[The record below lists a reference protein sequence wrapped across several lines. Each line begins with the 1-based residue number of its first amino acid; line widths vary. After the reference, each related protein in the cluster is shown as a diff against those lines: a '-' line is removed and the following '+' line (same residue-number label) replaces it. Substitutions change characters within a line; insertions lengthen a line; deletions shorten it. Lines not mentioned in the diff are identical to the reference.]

1 MRILLLTL
9 IFCVLV
15 TCCPQELGEEQPTA
29 LDALLAEWDES
40 PPEGYAGQE
49 PGSFAYHTPG
59 SYIEL
64 YRFRL
69 VYLTW
74 DLDGLRA
81 YRELRRMMTP
91 TERVT
96 TICIGV
102 DYSLND
108 LRNAQEIIAA
118 RSAAY
123 DLGPSPLAYTEVLVR
138 RNRLRVALL
147 NDRGPSQDWAE
158 GLAAEYGSLVQIE
171 MVDNDL
177 VTMER
182 HSAMEEPRNRLMV
195 ALRAARLRGASP
207 FFCVIPLAY
216 FIKWACGRR
225 RAHDVRST

>member
-1 MRILLLTL
+1 MRILLLAL

-29 LDALLAEWDES
+29 LDALLTEWDKS

-49 PGSFAYHTPG
+49 PVSFAYHTPR

-108 LRNAQEIIAA
+108 LRNAQEIIDAQ
-118 RSAAY
+118 STAY

-147 NDRGPSQDWAE
+147 NDRGPSQGWAE
-158 GLAAEYGSLVQIE
+158 ELAAEYGPLVQIE

-207 FFCVIPLAY
+207 FFCIVPLVY
-216 FIKWACGRR
+216 FMKWACRR
-225 RAHDVRST
+225 RRRSAAV